1 MFVPIDIVPTVTFL
15 GFVGFAVRYCLRK
28 QWRNAAICLLVG
40 IAFVLMFFLALQA
53 LQVHGGQPAALDR
66 ERARITALEQR
77 VSALEAQLQ
86 KMPQQKEPK

>member
-1 MFVPIDIVPTVTFL
+1 MFAPIAIVPAVTFL
-15 GFVGFAVRYCLRK
+15 GFVGVAARFCLRR
-28 QWRNAAICLLVG
+28 QWRNAAICLLAG
-40 IAFVLMFFLALQA
+40 IAAVLVICLALQA
-53 LQVHGGQPAALDR
+53 LQSPGQPAALDR